1 MAMGGKSNGGRRR
14 RLLVFVMA
22 LALVVALAL
31 WLKPWAASVM
41 RVTITISTDD
51 GGPTE
56 VYRKQIFFPG
66 QRTPRPVVIADIDL
80 TRWAGRLIRFDVQ
93 GEVEGRIFPERA
105 LGHPGCSAALVD
117 AAGSRPLEFVGYKS
131 EYGARFHIGDIG
143 CLAYVAPVEADP
155 PFVFTTE
162 DSLWH
167 AMRVPEGA
175 RLRLSLTPVL
185 DSDLGWVVLHN
196 RFSARPEVFAP
207 RQDSPPASLIA
218 PPRPNGVGR
227 PPDVFIYLIDAL
239 RADHLG
245 CYGYDR
251 ETSPEIDAFAASTTR
266 YEQAQTSASW
276 TRPAVATLLTGL
288 YPSLHGVMHS
298 QTDKLDEWPVLLS
311 EALHDAGYS
320 TWSVTTNGNSS
331 EVFGFDQSYDGFMFS
346 LRDTAEWVNGR
357 VERILS
363 GLHSDR
369 PVFMYLH
376 TLEPHLPYTP
386 KPESFRRFDRGLNG
400 ACDGSLES
408 IDRVGRLNPEVTEED
423 VGYLMDLYDAE
434 VFDADQGFAG
444 FLNVLRR
451 AGRLEDSLIV
461 LVADHGES
469 FLEHGTLGHGHNLNQ
484 EEMRVPLIVRFPE
497 REFDGVRVDEQ
508 VSLVDVFPTVLR
520 QAGVSVE
527 LNYPL
532 PGRDITP
539 GSLQFAPSASS
550 RLYAELSKW
559 EQNPLDL
566 VGVIDEGGY
575 KRVFDMSSRRGLMA
589 TESSIGLWDTS
600 TDPSEQNNLTASLP
614 VRAAYDEQ
622 LVARWLVLQRAGR
635 GAAAPGAPAR
645 AEMNDELRRELQAL
659 GYLTAP

>member
-1 MAMGGKSNGGRRR
+1 MAIGGNSNGGRRR
-14 RLLVFVMA
+14 RLVAFVVA
-22 LALVVALAL
+22 LALVVALVL
-31 WLKPWAASVM
+31 WLRPWAESVM
-41 RVTITISTDD
+41 RVSITISTDD
-51 GGPTE
+51 QGPTE
-56 VYRKQIFFPG
+56 VYRKQVFFSSR
-66 QRTPRPVVIADIDL
+66 RTPRPVVTADIDL
-80 TRWAGRLIRFDVQ
+80 SRWAGRLIRFDVQ
-93 GEVEGRIFPERA
+93 GEVERRILAEGA
-105 LGHPGCSAALVD
+105 LGYPGCSAALAD
-117 AAGSRPLEFVGYKS
+117 AAGSRPIEFVGYKS
-131 EYGARFHIGDIG
+131 DHETRFHIGDIG

-155 PFVFTTE
+155 PFVFATQE
-162 DSLWH
+162 NLWH

-175 RLRLSLTPVL
+175 RLLLSLTPVL
-185 DSDLGWVVLHN
+185 DSDLGWVVLHT
-196 RFSARPEVFAP
+196 RLSARPEVFVP

-218 PPRPNGVGR
+218 PPRPDGAGR
-227 PPDVFIYLIDAL
+227 PPDVFVYLIDAL

-251 ETSPEIDAFAASTTR
+251 ETSPEIDAFAASAAR

-320 TWSVTTNGNSS
+320 TWSLTTNGNSS
-331 EVFGFDQSYDGFMFS
+331 EALGFDQGYDGFTFS
-346 LRDTAEWVNGR
+346 ARDAAEWVNGG

-363 GLHSDR
+363 GLGSDR
-369 PVFMYLH
+369 PVFMYVH

-434 VFDADQGFAG
+434 VFEADRGFAG
-444 FLNVLRR
+444 FLDVLRR
-451 AGRLEDSLIV
+451 AGRLENSLIV
-461 LVADHGES
+461 LVSDHGES
-469 FLEHGTLGHGHNLNQ
+469 FLEHATLGHGHNLNQ
-484 EEMRVPLIVRFPE
+484 EEMRVPLIIRFPA
-497 REFDGVRVDEQ
+497 REFDGVSVNEQ

-527 LNYPL
+527 LSYAL

-539 GSLQFAPSASS
+539 GSLQFVPSAAS
-550 RLYAELSKW
+550 RLYAEVSKW

-566 VGVIDEGGY
+566 VGVIDEDGY
-575 KRVFDMSSRRGLMA
+575 KRVFDMSEISGFMA
-589 TESSIGLWDTS
+589 TESSIGLWDTGA
-600 TDPSEQNNLTASLP
+600 DPSEQNDLATSLP

-622 LVARWLVLQRAGR
+622 IVARWLVLQRESR
-635 GAAAPGAPAR
+635 NAAAPGAPPR
-645 AEMNDELRRELQAL
+645 AAMSDELRRELQAL
-659 GYLTAP
+659 GYLRAP